1 MLERLN
7 IKLAIPR
14 QCELN
19 LPGQLRRTGSYYEY
33 AIGGFPMIKPLAL
46 LRQCKHVSARITDSL
61 YILDP
66 ERWQATLMGISKRRN
81 KYLRK
86 LLIHGARAALPYVA
100 EKDTALGRW
109 AKSLLSRVH
118 QNVAVVA
125 FANKLARICWAV
137 LRSGQ
142 KFAAQEAP
150 LVV

>member
-1 MLERLN
+1 MRN
-7 IKLAIPR
+7 SYAGRK
-14 QCELN
+14 
-19 LPGQLRRTGSYYEY
+19 RTK
-33 AIGGFPMIKPLAL
+33 M
-46 LRQCKHVSARITDSL
+46 
-61 YILDP
+61 
-66 ERWQATLMGISKRRN
+66 N

-100 EKDTALGRW
+100 EKDTALGRL

-142 KFAAQEAP
+142 RFAVKGAPPVNHRLDCANEA
-150 LVV
+150 LTS